1 MMMMMMIVRDAV
13 EVVNEIVPEK
23 VEDEVAQEI
32 VVIEVEVAIAPDD
45 EAEIVQAGD
54 EVAREIV
61 GIITTIE
68 GEEKVVTI
76 TAEENETDIDV
87 INILIYIYT
96 HTLTYT
102 CICKRDTKPLSRT
115 SKMCIDRAVR
125 ARKVW

>member
-1 MMMMMMIVRDAV
+1 MMMVMMMIVRDAV

-32 VVIEVEVAIAPDD
+32 VDTTIEVEVAIAPDD

-68 GEEKVVTI
+68 GEKKVVTI

-87 INILIYIYT
+87 INILIYLHT
-96 HTLTYT
+96 H
-102 CICKRDTKPLSRT
+102 
-115 SKMCIDRAVR
+115 
-125 ARKVW
+125 

>member
-1 MMMMMMIVRDAV
+1 MMIVRDAV
-13 EVVNEIVPEK
+13 EVVNEKK

-32 VVIEVEVAIAPDD
+32 VGVITTIEVEVAIAPDD

-68 GEEKVVTI
+68 GEEKVVTT

-96 HTLTYT
+96 HINLHMYLQT
-102 CICKRDTKPLSRT
+102 
-115 SKMCIDRAVR
+115 
-125 ARKVW
+125 